1 MSTTHTNTP
10 EGFDARIKKVQ
21 KSHSRLARGYD
32 AKVGSDGLIVFRPKR
47 RRPGIPVRG
56 IVLGLAAFFGFKALV
71 LMQLGDIAYQD
82 RVDGLAAGS
91 AAEKAGA
98 WIMQIDP
105 VTEVIAAQI
114 APLI

>member
-10 EGFDARIKKVQ
+10 EGFDARIKRVQ
-21 KSHSRLARGYD
+21 KAHSHLARGYS
-32 AKVGSDGLIVFRPKR
+32 AKVGRDGLIVFRPKR

-56 IVLGLAAFFGFKALV
+56 ILLGVVAFFGFKALV

-82 RVDGLAAGS
+82 RVDALAAGGV
-91 AAEKAGA
+91 AEKAGA

-105 VTEVIAAQI
+105 VTRVIVAQV